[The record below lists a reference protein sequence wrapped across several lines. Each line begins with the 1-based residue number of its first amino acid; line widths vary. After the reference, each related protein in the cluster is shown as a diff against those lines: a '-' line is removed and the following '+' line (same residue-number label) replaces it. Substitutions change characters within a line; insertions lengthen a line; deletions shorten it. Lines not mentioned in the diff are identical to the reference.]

1 MSSEKSYSFSFV
13 FSLSAFVTDSILG
26 HDTVKKMRQSISGLK
41 ANVDFDF
48 FCLIAK

>member
-13 FSLSAFVTDSILG
+13 FSLSSFVTDSILG
-26 HDTVKKMRQSISGLK
+26 HDTVK
-41 ANVDFDF
+41 ANVDFDL